1 VIVFVVTSEHQY
13 TLQAVVQNLTEV
25 KLQIATYDQLFDTIE
40 VPRATYIFT
49 DLDRLPIWRVHQAA
63 IIYRQLRDA
72 GVKVLNDP
80 ARILSRFG
88 LLRKL
93 YRCGINCFDA
103 YRVEEEVV
111 PARWPVFLR
120 TEGDHKA
127 PVSGLL
133 HNQGEVEQAIAAAID
148 TGVPIVGMLLVEFAA
163 EPVRP
168 GLFRKL
174 STFRIGD
181 TYFGANCVH
190 EDNWLVKYGTEGVAP
205 PDLYE
210 EDLRIVRDNPFEA
223 ALKPV
228 FDIAGIDY
236 GRIDFGIVGGRIQIY
251 EINSNPTVGFP
262 TEHPSAYRVESYDIF
277 KRNFF
282 NALTK
287 ADSLT
292 A

>member
-13 TLQAVVQNLTEV
+13 TLQAVVQNLPEV
-25 KLQIATYDQLFDTIE
+25 KLQIATYDQLWDATEI
-40 VPRATYIFT
+40 PRATYIFT
-49 DLDRLPIWRVHQAA
+49 DLDRLPIWRVQKAA
-63 IIYRQLRDA
+63 TIYRQLRDA

-93 YRCGINCFDA
+93 YRCGINSFDA
-103 YRVEEEVV
+103 YRVEEDVV

-133 HNQGEVEQAIAAAID
+133 YNQGEVEQAIAAAID

-181 TYFGANCVH
+181 TYFGASCVH

-210 EDLRIVRDNPFEA
+210 DDLRIVRDNPFEA
-223 ALKPV
+223 ELKPV

-236 GRIDFGIVGGRIQIY
+236 GRIDFGIVGGKIQIY
-251 EINSNPTVGFP
+251 EINSNPKVGFP
-262 TEHPSAYRVESYDIF
+262 TEHPSPYRVESYDIF

-282 NALTK
+282 DALTK
-287 ADSLT
+287 ADSKM